1 MLDPVFIDNIKAN
14 AETLRNSAMM
24 LYDLTQTMTA
34 NETDK
39 EIARKI
45 VSVEGYLELVKNAR
59 RDTNKA
65 RKEIAEAL
73 NVDHG
78 ILEPKAE
85 G

>member
-1 MLDPVFIDNIKAN
+1 MLDQVFIDNIKAN
-14 AETLRNSAMM
+14 AETLKNSATM

-65 RKEIAEAL
+65 RREIAEAL

-78 ILEPKAE
+78 IMEA
-85 G
+85 